1 MIGTLFEDD
10 RCMLLLLLFAVLSKV
25 LVLFSTRARFVL
37 FLLLLIFFLLFVI
50 LRRQGIHFLIVL
62 LFLHARLAH
71 RYFKLFILVSYLPN
85 LKFFHLRNS

>member
-37 FLLLLIFFLLFVI
+37 FLFISQQKYLLTSSELLNLALASFGRIFLGP
-50 LRRQGIHFLIVL
+50 R
-62 LFLHARLAH
+62 AC
-71 RYFKLFILVSYLPN
+71 
-85 LKFFHLRNS
+85 